1 MTISAEPAQNASAL
15 GERLAPVVEKYR
27 GKEGIAIP
35 LLADVQREIGYVAED
50 AVEYVGEE
58 LGIPAAELF
67 GVATFYAMFRF
78 QPQGKHVVRLC
89 RGTACHVQG
98 SGLIADQL
106 ERFLKIKDGETTSD
120 LMFTLQC
127 VACLGCCSL
136 APVMMVDDE
145 VHGRLTPEK
154 AVSVLENI
162 TQTANREASN

>member
-1 MTISAEPAQNASAL
+1 MTITAAKTVPDLEA
-15 GERLAPVVEKYR
+15 RLAPVVEKYR
-27 GKEGIAIP
+27 GKEGVAIS
-35 LLADVQREIGYVAED
+35 LLADVQQAVGYVAED
-50 AVEYVGEE
+50 AVEYVSAE
-58 LGIPAAELF
+58 LSIPAAELF

-78 QPQGKHVVRLC
+78 QPQGKHVIRLC

-106 ERFLKIKDGETTSD
+106 ERALKIKDGETTPD

-136 APVMMVDDE
+136 APVMMVGDA

-154 AVSVLENI
+154 AVEELEKL
-162 TQTANREASN
+162 RGVSN